1 MAGQLTLIVVCVTLV
16 HVAMGACK
24 FPPPFSNFTMQG
36 YTGLW
41 YELGKVQTAGGAF
54 FEKDCVCTTIDVE
67 PVAGSTSGDASAANS
82 CRKLSPTGEFLKTTG
97 SLTDQVS
104 PGKWKEGFF
113 FLAPKVDYTV
123 IYLDDEFAIEYDCS
137 TLIGLYTNYCIHIM
151 ARHPQAD
158 PQRIQ
163 ELLSFAEGLGLNT
176 ANLDFQHTRQDGCW

>member
-1 MAGQLTLIVVCVTLV
+1 
-16 HVAMGACK
+16 MGACK

-41 YELGKVQTAGGAF
+41 YELG
-54 FEKDCVCTTIDVE
+54 
-67 PVAGSTSGDASAANS
+67 
-82 CRKLSPTGEFLKTTG
+82 
-97 SLTDQVS
+97 
-104 PGKWKEGFF
+104 
-113 FLAPKVDYTV
+113 KVDYTV

-176 ANLDFQHTRQDGCW
+176 ANLDFQHTRQDGCCMCVSLSQP